1 MDKVCTLLIIII
13 ISILIALPSNGQTKK
28 INAGGIEMQVSAADA
43 SLNDAFCSVGEM
55 PEFPGGTTKLV
66 AFAKSKIK
74 YPQTAINDSV
84 QGSVILLF
92 TIDKKGKVTDKK
104 VFKSVRQDL
113 DNVCLRMLSQMP
125 NWRAGRLNGKPIA
138 VYERWKITFV
148 LTD

>member
-1 MDKVCTLLIIII
+1 MNKVCTLLIIISVL
-13 ISILIALPSNGQTKK
+13 ISLCSYGQTKR

-55 PEFPGGTTKLV
+55 PVFPGGTTKLV
-66 AFAKSKIK
+66 TFAKSKIK
-74 YPQTAINDSV
+74 YPQTAVNDSV

-92 TIDKKGKVTDKK
+92 TIDKKGRVTDKK

-113 DNVCLRMLSQMP
+113 DKVCLRMLSQMP
-125 NWRAGRLNGKPIA
+125 NWKAGRLAGKPIA
-138 VYERWKITFV
+138 VFERWKITFV

>member
-1 MDKVCTLLIIII
+1 MNKVCTLLIII
-13 ISILIALPSNGQTKK
+13 SILISLPTIGQTKK
-28 INAGGIEMQVSAADA
+28 INAGGIEMQVSAADS

-104 VFKSVRQDL
+104 IFKSVRQDL

-125 NWRAGRLNGKPIA
+125 NWKAGRLNGKPIA

>member
-1 MDKVCTLLIIII
+1 MTKVYA
-13 ISILIALPSNGQTKK
+13 ISILFLFTIAVHRQTKN
-28 INAGGIEMQVSAADA
+28 INAGGIEMQVSATDA

-92 TIDKKGKVTDKK
+92 VIDKKGKVSEKK
-104 VFKSVRQDL
+104 IVKSVRQDL
-113 DNVCLRMLSQMP
+113 DKVCLAMLSQMP
-125 NWRAGRLNGKPIA
+125 RWRPGRLNGKPIDA
-138 VYERWKITFV
+138 YERGK
-148 LTD
+148 

>member
-1 MDKVCTLLIIII
+1 MNKVCTLLFI
-13 ISILIALPSNGQTKK
+13 ISIFISLHSNAQTKK
-28 INAGGIEMQVSAADA
+28 INAGGIEMQVSAVDN
-43 SLNDAFCSVGEM
+43 SLNDAFCLVGQM

-74 YPQTAINDSV
+74 YPETAINDSV

-92 TIDKKGKVTDKK
+92 TIDKKGKVTDKRI
-104 VFKSVRQDL
+104 FQSVRHDL
-113 DNVCLRMLSQMP
+113 DNVCLKMLSQMP
-125 NWRAGRLNGKPIA
+125 TWKAGRVNGKPIA

>member
-1 MDKVCTLLIIII
+1 MNKVCTLLIIISLFI
-13 ISILIALPSNGQTKK
+13 TFHSHGQTKK

-43 SLNDAFCSVGEM
+43 ALNDAFCSVGQM
-55 PEFPGGTTKLV
+55 PEFPGGTIKLV
-66 AFAKSKIK
+66 AFAKSIIK
-74 YPQTAINDSV
+74 YPQTAINDSI

-104 VFKSVRQDL
+104 IFQSVRQDL

-125 NWRAGRLNGKPIA
+125 NWKAGRLNGKPIA
-138 VYERWKITFV
+138 VYDRWKITFV